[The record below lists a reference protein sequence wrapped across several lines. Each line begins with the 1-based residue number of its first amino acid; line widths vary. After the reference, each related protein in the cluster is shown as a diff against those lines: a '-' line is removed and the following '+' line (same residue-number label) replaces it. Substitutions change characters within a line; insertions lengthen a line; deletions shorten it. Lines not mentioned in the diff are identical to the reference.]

1 VGDRTIHNHVSRINT
16 LLKSYGVV
24 NLLSAA
30 DWPKY
35 DEKDVTAHNS
45 DELASLF
52 AASSSEERILFEF
65 FLSTGFREQKTMYCP
80 WANVD
85 LKKQGDLGLVEA
97 GIGFRAK
104 DKEERS
110 VPVPDSLIE
119 ALAERKRL
127 APSLL
132 IFPGK
137 SW

>member
-1 VGDRTIHNHVSRINT
+1 
-16 LLKSYGVV
+16 
-24 NLLSAA
+24 
-30 DWPKY
+30 
-35 DEKDVTAHNS
+35 
-45 DELASLF
+45 
-52 AASSSEERILFEF
+52 
-65 FLSTGFREQKTMYCP
+65 MYCT

-137 SW
+137 DGKPNGHLLRIL